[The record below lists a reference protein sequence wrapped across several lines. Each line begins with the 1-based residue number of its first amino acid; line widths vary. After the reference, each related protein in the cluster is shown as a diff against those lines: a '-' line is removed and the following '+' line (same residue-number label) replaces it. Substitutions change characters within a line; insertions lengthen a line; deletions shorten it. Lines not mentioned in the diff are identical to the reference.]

1 MPVIRSTEG
10 TEYGVH
16 GATFTA
22 YANSE
27 TGGAELCAWNCRLPP
42 GQPGVEHR
50 ISGEEVFLVRG
61 GTPRIAVDGTG
72 ALLAT
77 GDVVIAPAGSLL
89 RVDNP
94 GSQDA
99 DLWVTAGTGLSAQLA
114 DGSTLAPPWAR

>member
-1 MPVIRSTEG
+1 MPVIRATEG
-10 TEYGVH
+10 TEYDIH

-22 YANSE
+22 YANADNGS
-27 TGGAELCAWNCRLPP
+27 AELCAWNCRLPA

-50 ISGEEVFLVRG
+50 ISKEEVFLVRG
-61 GTPRIAVDGTG
+61 GTPRIAVDGTD
-72 ALLAT
+72 ALLAA
-77 GDVVIAPAGSLL
+77 GDVLVAPAGCLL

-99 DLWVTAGTGLSAQLA
+99 DLWVTAGAGLSAQLA

>member
-1 MPVIRSTEG
+1 MPVIRASEG
-10 TEYGVH
+10 TEYDVH

-22 YANSE
+22 YATAE
-27 TGGAELCAWNCRLPP
+27 TGSAELRAWNCRLPA

-61 GTPRIAVDGTG
+61 GTPRIAVDGAG
-72 ALLAT
+72 ALLAP
-77 GDVVIAPAGSLL
+77 GDVLVAPAGSLL

-99 DLWVTAGTGLSAQLA
+99 DLWVTAGAGLSARLA
-114 DGSTLAPPWAR
+114 DGSELTPPWAR

>member
-10 TEYGVH
+10 TEYALH

-22 YANSE
+22 YAGAD
-27 TGGAELCAWNCRLPP
+27 TGGTELRAWNCRLPA

-50 ISGEEVFLVRG
+50 IGKEEVFLVRA
-61 GTPRIAVDGTG
+61 GTPRISVDGTA
-72 ALLAT
+72 ALLAA
-77 GDVVIAPAGSLL
+77 GDVVVAPAGSLL

-94 GSQDA
+94 GSQSA
-99 DLWVTAGTGLSAQLA
+99 DLWVTAPAGLSARLP